1 MKKEETDE
9 VEPVRGSLEHE
20 RRWGHDATEVESCG
34 GLSSVQE
41 QRTPRENSGVRGK
54 GAGCSTGGAHPFIGA
69 GGGRGGGMGW

>member
-1 MKKEETDE
+1 MKKEEEDE

-20 RRWGHDATEVESCG
+20 RRWGRDATEVESYG

-41 QRTPRENSGVRGK
+41 RRRLRENSRVRGK
-54 GAGCSTGGAHPFIGA
+54 GAGCSMGGARPFIGA